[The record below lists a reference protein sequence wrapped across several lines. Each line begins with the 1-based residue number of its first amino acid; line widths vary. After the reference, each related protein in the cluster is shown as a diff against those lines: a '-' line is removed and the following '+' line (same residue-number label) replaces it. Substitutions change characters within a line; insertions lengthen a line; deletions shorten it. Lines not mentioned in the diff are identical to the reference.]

1 MRSRLI
7 ALGLVLGVLAL
18 SGCFVLDEIDSG
30 QQVMKKHSPRV
41 RAEEAKKKQ
50 APAAPA
56 AEEEGT
62 GLLASVKGWWSEMRS
77 PAKAEGRPA
86 WDPAA
91 DAAFV
96 TRLREKLCR
105 PERVRELD
113 LHLYTREFARAAVD
127 EFTRLHA
134 SRDLSLAEAHL

>member
-86 WDPAA
+86 WDPA
-91 DAAFV
+91 DV
-96 TRLREKLCR
+96 V
-105 PERVRELD
+105 VRCQLGNG
-113 LHLYTREFARAAVD
+113 TQ
-127 EFTRLHA
+127 FTRKSDCDVRGGRIL
-134 SRDLSLAEAHL
+134 

>member
-56 AEEEGT
+56 AEARVEVVEIDARERVVYAR
-62 GLLASVKGWWSEMRS
+62 LRVA
-77 PAKAEGRPA
+77 AGRNQ
-86 WDPAA
+86 A
-91 DAAFV
+91 DA
-96 TRLREKLCR
+96 
-105 PERVRELD
+105 
-113 LHLYTREFARAAVD
+113 
-127 EFTRLHA
+127 
-134 SRDLSLAEAHL
+134 